1 MATAMVEDTFE
12 DDQLFSA
19 TTDDIVLASSLLD
32 NEISVLKVLKY
43 ICKCADHDLLS
54 RSCRAFSSEFCI
66 LLYVS
71 LAKMILFWG
80 IVAAIL
86 HRPQNGSARTEPYL
100 DDVVRAYLGQLDP
113 YYLTVS
119 LRIRDDEFAVVV
131 VETELGA
138 RPGG

>member
-80 IVAAIL
+80 
-86 HRPQNGSARTEPYL
+86 PQNGSARTEPYL